1 MALPSLPDRRPIPP
15 GRRGGRRRL
24 WALSLSVLAAA
35 LSGGRAQAD
44 SEEDL
49 EPRPPWVFFT
59 QPDEEAARLID
70 GLFENSFGDLNKA
83 VTARDLLV
91 RRFGVW
97 SVPRLKAEL
106 DAAQNDSGVLNA
118 TLTVIALRGAVG
130 PAPELLPL
138 IKPLVEAARHTEP
151 WRRAAAALALGAFH
165 GPDGLGYPRRY
176 ADQTHGSDPLVGAR
190 RVLEGEGL
198 TLLEALLQDPNAPV
212 RVAAYLAL
220 GRTGGARARARL
232 ETGAPARDAAVEPR
246 MARYV
251 ALGLLPL
258 PLVGDYDDSHFLR
271 GLGDEE
277 TRVRAGAALGAALQ
291 ALSDAP
297 PPWTATP
304 ERVLRAFGTAAMS
317 TGKSDTAEA
326 LFARG
331 CLAWLRQRPDEW
343 AEILGAATEPLA
355 SLEVAQAAAQV
366 LLWCEEP
373 ALRARALGQ
382 LTGNRRALSEP
393 VLASFLLRA
402 GYDGSPEGVRA
413 CREWLGNPSL
423 GPASER
429 DWDVRWHAA
438 IGLLRAFS
446 AGRIAGPETRKAAL
460 EALDVALEKGLRRDT
475 PLFGPLSDLLRKQRP
490 LLLASPDHRLPEEE
504 VRAVEASV
512 RCRYGLLAH
521 DLRGAAIERANTM
534 VRDGMFQVGS
544 LRALKP
550 GAERDK
556 EGSSKR
562 FFERFL
568 SAWPYL
574 SRLDLQAG
582 RGRRPPEALR
592 YDLPEKVLNR

>member
-1 MALPSLPDRRPIPP
+1 MGAC
-15 GRRGGRRRL
+15 
-24 WALSLSVLAAA
+24 
-35 LSGGRAQAD
+35 AD
-44 SEEDL
+44 AEEDL
-49 EPRPPWVFFT
+49 EPRPPWIFFS
-59 QPDEEAARLID
+59 QPDEETARLID

-97 SVPRLKAEL
+97 SVPRIKAEL

-138 IKPLVEAARHTEP
+138 VKPLVEAARHSEP
-151 WRRAAAALALGAFH
+151 WRRTAAALALGAFH

-176 ADQTHGSDPLVGAR
+176 ADQTQVGDPVVDAR
-190 RVLEGEGL
+190 RVLEVQGL

-220 GRTGGARARARL
+220 GRTGGARARARI
-232 ETGAPARDAAVEPR
+232 ESGAPASDAAVEPR

-251 ALGLLPL
+251 ALGLLPV
-258 PLVGDYDDSHFLR
+258 PPVGDYDDGHFLQ

-277 TRVRAGAALGAALQ
+277 TRVRAAAALGAGLQ
-291 ALSDAP
+291 ALCDAP

-304 ERVLRAFGTAAMS
+304 ERLLRAFGTAAMV

-326 LFARG
+326 LFTRG

-343 AEILGAATEPLA
+343 AEILAAATEPLA

-373 ALRARALGQ
+373 SLRARALSQ

-402 GYDGSPEGVRA
+402 GYDGTLEGVHA

-438 IGLLRAFS
+438 IGLLRALS
-446 AGRIAGPETRKAAL
+446 AGRLATPDARRAAL
-460 EALDVALEKGLRRDT
+460 EALEAAVEKGLHRDT
-475 PLFGPLSDLLRKQRP
+475 PLLAPLANLLRKQRP
-490 LLLASPDHRLPEEE
+490 LVLASPDYRLPEEE
-504 VRAVEASV
+504 VHVVEGAV
-512 RCRYGLLAH
+512 RCRYGLLAR
-521 DLRGAAIERANTM
+521 DLRGAAIERANAM
-534 VRDGMFQVGS
+534 VRDGMFQMGS

-550 GAERDK
+550 GVERDK

-562 FFERFL
+562 FVERYL

-574 SRLDLQAG
+574 SHLDLLAG